1 MKNYVRI
8 LALVLCIVLLTLAFA
23 SCGKRNKD
31 ATATTTAPSTT
42 VPGSENAGSGSTATQ
57 KPATTGRDWEP
68 IAKEIRS
75 YAAANKTL
83 KFRLDS
89 FTSPERIA
97 QNDVYL
103 AGPDEVE
110 EGVSSTIAQMV
121 YWRNHNAMNDLGVT
135 VEYSYMD
142 KGWDAQSAEIV
153 TLVQGNAADA
163 PDLFVNMVF
172 DLNIALK
179 TQGVFKDIWHI
190 PGSFFDWSASG
201 WMKDW
206 MESYSFTGDRAYV
219 LAGDYFLDILRA
231 MSVLPFNLTMMDAN
245 ADKLASAICEPD
257 EPLQAGEN
265 LSTRFFDFVEEE
277 NWTWEVLGRLCEA
290 IWVDTDGSGADS
302 IGDTL
307 GFVTDRYSGMP
318 AALILFSTGEEL
330 TTTSKDETTGQNW
343 IYINE
348 DSTALGRIFDA
359 VKGVVEGSGSF
370 ITCDT
375 TSQGATI
382 DQPGIAYHQI
392 KFSEDTLLFCGPQL
406 LGALEGDA
414 FQQMQSTYSVVPL
427 PKVDATK
434 EYNTIVHNTAD
445 CGAINVNAN
454 PQKTRVVSAY
464 LQHCVEN
471 SWDIRDEF
479 LQTVTKYRTTTYNQ
493 GTSRMLDLIYDHLT
507 NARDKGIEDAAERRS
522 GERYHG
528 KMKDNEFL
536 WGSADVVS
544 WFESNRATKQG
555 RVDDV
560 LEKWY
565 QLPGGPETA
574 E

>member
-1 MKNYVRI
+1 
-8 LALVLCIVLLTLAFA
+8 
-23 SCGKRNKD
+23 
-31 ATATTTAPSTT
+31 
-42 VPGSENAGSGSTATQ
+42 
-57 KPATTGRDWEP
+57 
-68 IAKEIRS
+68 
-75 YAAANKTL
+75 
-83 KFRLDS
+83 
-89 FTSPERIA
+89 
-97 QNDVYL
+97 
-103 AGPDEVE
+103 
-110 EGVSSTIAQMV
+110 
-121 YWRNHNAMNDLGVT
+121 
-135 VEYSYMD
+135 
-142 KGWDAQSAEIV
+142 
-153 TLVQGNAADA
+153 
-163 PDLFVNMVF
+163 
-172 DLNIALK
+172 
-179 TQGVFKDIWHI
+179 
-190 PGSFFDWSASG
+190 
-201 WMKDW
+201 
-206 MESYSFTGDRAYV
+206 
-219 LAGDYFLDILRA
+219 
-231 MSVLPFNLTMMDAN
+231 
-245 ADKLASAICEPD
+245 
-257 EPLQAGEN
+257 
-265 LSTRFFDFVEEE
+265 
-277 NWTWEVLGRLCEA
+277 
-290 IWVDTDGSGADS
+290 
-302 IGDTL
+302 
-307 GFVTDRYSGMP
+307 MP

-330 TTTSKDETTGQNW
+330 TTTSKDETTGRNW

-375 TSQGATI
+375 TSQGSTI

-507 NARDKGIEDAAERRS
+507 NARDKGIEDAAERKS

-528 KMKDNEFL
+528 KLKDNEFV

-555 RVDDV
+555 RIDDV